1 MFSWIE
7 YAKHRPCG
15 GEWLRNRNLAQSLWL
30 HHTPSQPGRFL
41 VCIVT
46 VPHGWEEISLRTDFW
61 FAAHHRFMCYFKDCQ
76 PAQCNAQHQGFWSAS
91 SGLSAC
97 RAGMTVHNRESG
109 LMLGLPCTSA
119 FVGQETLLPVI
130 CHLPIGFQ
138 PWKGCLW
145 TTCVWTH
152 ALATMKIS

>member
-1 MFSWIE
+1 MNRICKAQTLWRWVAEEQEPGTVSLAPSYSITARE
-7 YAKHRPCG
+7 ISGVHCHSSP
-15 GEWLRNRNLAQSLWL
+15 WLGRNLTPHWL
-30 HHTPSQPGRFL
+30 
-41 VCIVT
+41 
-46 VPHGWEEISLRTDFW
+46 W

-97 RAGMTVHNRESG
+97 RAGMAVHNRESG